1 MGKEKGLVNPAVKDR
16 CTATGFISEVHLYPY
31 LHGEK
36 VDRPFGG
43 FFKKKEGWGGGGYIN
58 AQGETMDKT
67 MLTLFPIELASKL
80 PSWYNIYPSRKNK
93 KKE

>member
-43 FFKKKEGWGGGGYIN
+43 FFFKRGAGTHKCSGGNHGQN
-58 AQGETMDKT
+58 DA
-67 MLTLFPIELASKL
+67 
-80 PSWYNIYPSRKNK
+80 NIISY
-93 KKE
+93 